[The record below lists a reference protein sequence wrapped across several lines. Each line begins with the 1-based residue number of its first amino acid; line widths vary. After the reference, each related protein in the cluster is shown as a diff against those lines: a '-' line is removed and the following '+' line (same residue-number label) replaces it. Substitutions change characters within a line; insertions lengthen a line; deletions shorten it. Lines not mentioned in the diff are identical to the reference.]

1 MKTSVIIGMMSE
13 IAMKAKI
20 LRNRLK
26 KSPEMVVEI
35 LKDIERL
42 EEEMLLCVVNFERQI
57 DR

>member
-1 MKTSVIIGMMSE
+1 
-13 IAMKAKI
+13 MKAKI